1 MGTEHSLRAA
11 GRARAR
17 LSWLLKEK
25 AGGVKKGGQEHPRR
39 SSVCKSEKISQE
51 AVSRAQG
58 RGEGMGRDGTGA
70 AARPVFS
77 TKRGRVQ
84 FPSSETI
91 RRELMQSR
99 GPPSV

>member
-1 MGTEHSLRAA
+1 MQSEHRLRAA
-11 GRARAR
+11 GRATAR

-25 AGGVKKGGQEHPRR
+25 AGGVKKGGQGHPKR
-39 SSVCKSEKISQE
+39 SSVCKSEKIAQE

-58 RGEGMGRDGTGA
+58 RGEEMGRNDTGA

-77 TKRGRVQ
+77 TKWGRVQ

-91 RRELMQSR
+91 RRELMQSQ
-99 GPPSV
+99 GLPSV

>member
-17 LSWLLKEK
+17 LNWLLKEK
-25 AGGVKKGGQEHPRR
+25 AGGVKKRGQGHPKR
-39 SSVCKSEKISQE
+39 SGMCKSEKIAQE

-58 RGEGMGRDGTGA
+58 RGEEMGRDDTGA
-70 AARPVFS
+70 AAGPVFS
-77 TKRGRVQ
+77 TKWGRVQ

-91 RRELMQSR
+91 RRESMQSW
-99 GPPSV
+99 GLPSV